1 MDSAYCGNDMQ
12 RQTRAPQSR
21 KGDIY
26 NVATCSN
33 PGTLQR
39 SRKPRK
45 DESLGDLLRTTIVKH
60 QLGLSIN
67 LVLLL
72 AFTHLLFPSLRTN
85 TSKFFSLSYLDPQ
98 SGLYTQGWDDLRF
111 VAFWIV
117 IFTGLRAGTMDYIL
131 IPYAQ
136 WAGIHKRKAKIRFA
150 EQAWLLIYY
159 AVFSPLGMYLVYR
172 SDYFFNLPEM
182 WADFP
187 TRTMTGLFKWYYLV
201 QFAFWV
207 QQIVVVNI
215 EEKRK
220 DYSQMFS
227 HHIIT
232 CLLMFWSYGY
242 YQTKVGNVILCIMD
256 VVDIVLPVAKML
268 KYGGYQT
275 ACDIA
280 FGVFIVTWF
289 VARHVFYI
297 FVCWS
302 IWAHVANTVMPYG
315 CYDSVT
321 GAKLSSDGGHEIMS
335 NVLHAYVNNGDQVCF
350 NPQIRFAFLGL
361 LLGLQAITIL
371 WFGMICRV
379 AYRVLS
385 GQGADDT
392 RSDDEGEDEAESE
405 DSHVDQRDQIKDFS
419 QKQPELDVRSKPV
432 EEDVGVEEL
441 RFSKRQSPRRKK
453 NKSRASGISIPGH
466 ADRKELLGRI
476 GCDKPS

>member
-1 MDSAYCGNDMQ
+1 
-12 RQTRAPQSR
+12 
-21 KGDIY
+21 
-26 NVATCSN
+26 
-33 PGTLQR
+33 
-39 SRKPRK
+39 
-45 DESLGDLLRTTIVKH
+45 
-60 QLGLSIN
+60 
-67 LVLLL
+67 
-72 AFTHLLFPSLRTN
+72 
-85 TSKFFSLSYLDPQ
+85 
-98 SGLYTQGWDDLRF
+98 
-111 VAFWIV
+111 
-117 IFTGLRAGTMDYIL
+117 
-131 IPYAQ
+131 
-136 WAGIHKRKAKIRFA
+136 
-150 EQAWLLIYY
+150 
-159 AVFSPLGMYLVYR
+159 
-172 SDYFFNLPEM
+172 
-182 WADFP
+182 
-187 TRTMTGLFKWYYLV
+187 
-201 QFAFWV
+201 
-207 QQIVVVNI
+207 
-215 EEKRK
+215 
-220 DYSQMFS
+220 
-227 HHIIT
+227 
-232 CLLMFWSYGY
+232 
-242 YQTKVGNVILCIMD
+242 
-256 VVDIVLPVAKML
+256 ML